1 MATQSSKAPSAGY
14 CGILGLS
21 VSNLETSNGSLWVVV
36 RATAGNTHVWEVSTA
51 WDRATRT
58 QDEVKVQLGIHS
70 DVGAFTPQFYVASSS
85 IYGVTAIAKRMA
97 IGDWEHSPKSAEVA
111 MMNIL
116 HLDKNTFWY
125 LGGNPTTSSGI
136 IFPSGQKVPL
146 VVANGSLLLQ
156 GNDLYYSPDTCA
168 FSFEEGFKYLGKYYY
183 SPEYSVDPKYSAY
196 RALAANVFVRTRHKK

>member
-1 MATQSSKAPSAGY
+1 MDTQSSKRY
-14 CGILGLS
+14 CGIPELS
-21 VSNLETSNGSLWVVV
+21 ISSLETSNGLLWVVA
-36 RATAGNTHVWEVSTA
+36 RPTADNPNVWGVSTA
-51 WDRATRT
+51 WDRDTLT
-58 QDEVKVQLGIHS
+58 QDEIKTQLGIHS

-97 IGDWEHSPKSAEVA
+97 IGNWEHSPKSAEVV

-125 LGGNPTTSSGI
+125 LGGNSATPLGI

-156 GNDLYYSPDTCA
+156 GNDLYYSSDPCA
-168 FSFEEGFKYLGKYYY
+168 FSFEEGFKYMGKYYY